1 MQRATPGTVDGMSTD
16 TRRKSPHV
24 LDALGGAPVG
34 RWVIDPAH
42 SSVTFSV
49 RHLMSKVRGRFT
61 EVEGRIV
68 VAGRLE
74 SCTTRAS
81 VATASVDTGTAMRDD
96 DLRSAGFFDAQTYP
110 RLTFTSTA
118 VTGDAGR
125 LTVVGDLT
133 IRGVTREVRLDAEF
147 LGLDESGLQGEP
159 RIGFSGRT
167 RVRRSDFGVGERPV
181 EGSRLVVGD
190 VVDIELDVEAALED
204 EAEA

>member
-1 MQRATPGTVDGMSTD
+1 MPRAGADSVDGMSTD

-24 LDALGGAPVG
+24 LEALGGAPVG

-61 EVEGRIV
+61 EVEGRIEIG
-68 VAGRLE
+68 ASLE
-74 SCTTRAS
+74 TCKATVS

-96 DLRSAGFFDAQTYP
+96 DLRSDGFFDAETYP
-110 RLTFTSTA
+110 RLTFTTVA

-133 IRGVTREVRLDAEF
+133 IRGITQEVTLDAEF
-147 LGLDESGLQGEP
+147 LGLDEAGLQGEP
-159 RIGFSGRT
+159 RIGFSART
-167 RVRRSDFGVGERPV
+167 RVRRTDFGVGEGPV

-190 VVDIELDVEAALED
+190 EVDIELDVEAALEAD
-204 EAEA
+204 AA

>member
-1 MQRATPGTVDGMSTD
+1 MTRARGGTVEGMSTD

-24 LDALGGAPVG
+24 LDALGGAPLG

-49 RHLMSKVRGRFT
+49 RHLMSRVRGRFT
-61 EVEGRIV
+61 GIEGRIEV
-68 VAGRLE
+68 GGELE
-74 SCTTRAS
+74 SCTATAS

-96 DLRSAGFFDAQTYP
+96 DLRSDGFFDAETYP

-118 VTGDAGR
+118 VTGDASG

-133 IRGVTREVRLDAEF
+133 VRGVTHEVTLDAEF
-147 LGLDESGLQGEP
+147 LGLDERGLQGEP
-159 RIGFSGRT
+159 RIGFAGRS
-167 RVRRSDFGVGERPV
+167 RVRRSDFGVGESPV

-190 VVDIELDVEAALED
+190 VVDIDLDVEAAFEG
-204 EAEA
+204 ATRA

>member
-1 MQRATPGTVDGMSTD
+1 MRRARAGSVDAMSTD

-34 RWVIDPAH
+34 RWVIDPVH

-61 EVEGRIV
+61 DIEGRIE
-68 VAGRLE
+68 VAGELE
-74 SCTTRAS
+74 SCTASAS
-81 VATASVDTGTAMRDD
+81 VTTASVDTGTAMRDD
-96 DLRSAGFFDAQTYP
+96 DLRSAGFFDADTYP

-118 VTGDAGR
+118 VTEQDGR
-125 LTVVGDLT
+125 LSVVGDLT
-133 IRGVTREVRLDAEF
+133 IRGVTHEVTLDAEF

-167 RVRRSDFGVGERPV
+167 RVRRSDFGVGERGV
-181 EGSRLVVGD
+181 EGGRLVVGD
-190 VVDIELDVEAALED
+190 DVDIELDVEAALED
-204 EAEA
+204 TETA